1 METALSKSSGYMV
14 VNTGFFANR
23 ISIVETS
30 LKPVLLA
37 FIEILISSPVKACNI
52 RFLCQPY
59 LTVWLKR
66 KNHTGLWQM
75 TASLLG
81 CERRF
86 GYLPQDV
93 LCLAA
98 HINETVII
106 VFRISFNIPIT
117 NISKSQDMYN
127 KTVTQ
132 NSSKLFIQTTEKPA
146 SNNLAVNRRTN
157 NKFLITVFKT

>member
-1 METALSKSSGYMV
+1 
-14 VNTGFFANR
+14 
-23 ISIVETS
+23 
-30 LKPVLLA
+30 
-37 FIEILISSPVKACNI
+37 
-52 RFLCQPY
+52 
-59 LTVWLKR
+59 
-66 KNHTGLWQM
+66 M

-132 NSSKLFIQTTEKPA
+132 NSFKQQK
-146 SNNLAVNRRTN
+146 NLHPT
-157 NKFLITVFKT
+157 I